1 MANNWIVS
9 VQSDAKPPETVDEAV
24 DRLLLVLSDEQK
36 VEIVAIKEDDLI
48 DLHFTL
54 GLAIRNAFRLH
65 DLGSKLLAD
74 CSVVHPDDAAGVII
88 SNLWKQLQEVDEN
101 TD

>member
-1 MANNWIVS
+1 MIIE
-9 VQSDAKPPETVDEAV
+9 QFYTSDNEVFVDSAGNE
-24 DRLLLVLSDEQK
+24 LLVLSDEQK

-54 GLAIRNAFRLH
+54 GLAIRNAFGLH
-65 DLGSKLLAD
+65 DLGSKLIAD
-74 CSVVHPDDAAGVII
+74 CGVVHPDDASGVII
-88 SNLWKQLQEVDEN
+88 KELWKKLQEVDEN

>member
-9 VQSDAKPPETVDEAV
+9 VQNNAKPPETVDEAV

-54 GLAIRNAFRLH
+54 GLAIRNAFGLH
-65 DLGSKLLAD
+65 DLGSKLLLD
-74 CSVVHPDDAAGVII
+74 CSVVHPDDASGVII
-88 SNLWKQLQEVDEN
+88 NTLWERLQSE
-101 TD
+101 